1 MADEYADAG
10 YAVADRGRDGDDYAA
25 GDEYRNAD
33 SDEYAG
39 IGCPVFSDRPDR
51 GRAPI
56 LICGPVW
63 LGLLIPDDNREKTE
77 KLGRPE
83 ELVCKRLTASV
94 KNFRDAV

>member
-1 MADEYADAG
+1 MG
-10 YAVADRGRDGDDYAA
+10 AVDPDQVC
-25 GDEYRNAD
+25 ELAD
-33 SDEYAG
+33 SKRLVVIRDHVFNRLLDV
-39 IGCPVFSDRPDR
+39 GCPVFSDWPDR

-77 KLGRPE
+77 ELGRPE
-83 ELVCKRLTASV
+83 ELVCKRLAAGV